1 MTKKISWKTLR
12 FKWKAQLLKARSIS
26 RGAKQLGV
34 VLCDTNV
41 DKETGKCFPGNEELS
56 RCLATSVRSVQRH
69 VNELIEAGWI
79 RKVRIPRKRRGLQL
93 DFPLSLRHYMHDKT
107 VANKMP
113 KVSPQHD
120 KTGAPYIK
128 KEPSKNERGDKR
140 GEKSWQVVP
149 IKMNETSC
157 LNAWRCWC
165 EQHLDHCFDSLL
177 KLLRDRDI
185 YKFPSRFPRET
196 AEMENEYKRFFG
208 MVVQAKGTFF

>member
-1 MTKKISWKTLR
+1 MAKQGSWNSLR
-12 FKWKAQLLKARSIS
+12 FKWKSHLLKTRSMS

-34 VLCDTNV
+34 VLCDTYV
-41 DKETGKCFPGNEELS
+41 DKDTGKCWPGNEELS
-56 RCLATSVRSVQRH
+56 RCLGASVRSVQRH

-79 RKVRIPRKRRGLQL
+79 QKVRIPRRRRGLQL
-93 DFPLSLRHYMHDKT
+93 EFPSALGHYKHDKT
-107 VANKMP
+107 VVNKMP

-128 KEPSKNERGDKR
+128 KEPSKNQRRDR
-140 GEKSWQVVP
+140 HSEKSWQVVP

-157 LNAWRCWC
+157 LSAWRCWC
-165 EQHLDHCFDSLL
+165 DQHLDHCFDSLL
-177 KLLRDRDI
+177 KLLRNRDI

-208 MVVQAKGTFF
+208 MVVQAKGTFL